1 MSVYE
6 ATERSI
12 QAAIEQDRLDPDVS
26 AGPIAAILR
35 LAQNIDAP
43 LVSDKLDTVSIPSYL
58 KFCQELNLTPAKIVP
73 KDKTKE
79 QDKAGGAL
87 ASLRAVPD
95 A

>member
-43 LVSDKLDTVSIPSYL
+43 TTDKLDTVSIPSYL
-58 KFCQELNLTPAKIVP
+58 KFCQELNLTPAKITP
-73 KDKTKE
+73 KDKSKE

>member
-12 QAAIEQDRLDPDVS
+12 EAAIKEDRLDPDVS

-35 LAQNIDAP
+35 LAQNIDSP
-43 LVSDKLDTVSIPSYL
+43 STDKLDTVSIPSYL
-58 KFCQELNLTPAKIVP
+58 KFCQELNLVPAKITAKP
-73 KDKTKE
+73 KDE
-79 QDKAGGAL
+79 GQSKAGSAL
-87 ASLRAVPD
+87 ANLRAVPD